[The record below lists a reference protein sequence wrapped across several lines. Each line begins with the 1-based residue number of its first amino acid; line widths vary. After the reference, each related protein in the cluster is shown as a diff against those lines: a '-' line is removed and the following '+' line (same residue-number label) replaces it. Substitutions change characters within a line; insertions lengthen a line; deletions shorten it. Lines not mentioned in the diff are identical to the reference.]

1 MAASEIATAER
12 NARIMDPLQESKKF
26 THEGSDVAGL
36 MAQEGDMK
44 DRFAH
49 VATQNPSDLRA
60 CALAGLKYHASGGG
74 GEKEA
79 REFEHMHMLYR
90 TY

>member
-49 VATQNPSDLRA
+49 VATQNPNDLHA
-60 CALAGLKYHASGGG
+60 HSHLKYHASGGG

-79 REFEHMHMLYR
+79 REFEHMHMLHRSY
-90 TY
+90 